1 MHIVFS
7 RLFLKCSSKES
18 MNQFLRP
25 AIPRQ
30 TIAVQ
35 VFNQEFVRAG
45 RVFLELGHL
54 DKHSST
60 TQEGRVL

>member
-1 MHIVFS
+1 
-7 RLFLKCSSKES
+7 
-18 MNQFLRP
+18 MNQFLQ

-45 RVFLELGHL
+45 RIFLELGHL